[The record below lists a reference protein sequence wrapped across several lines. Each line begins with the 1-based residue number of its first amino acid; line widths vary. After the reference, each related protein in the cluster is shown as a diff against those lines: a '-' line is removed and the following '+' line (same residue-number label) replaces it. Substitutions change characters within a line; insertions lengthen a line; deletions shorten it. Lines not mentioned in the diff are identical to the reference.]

1 MNRNTLPEKMKLAII
16 VLNRIELLEDLLSAF
31 FEIDIPDANV
41 IDSVGMKHII
51 SHDIP
56 IFAGLMDSFTGSSPK
71 SKTIFVRI
79 EDEMTQKL
87 IEVVRDICS
96 DPDESDTGYI
106 LFLPIEKSVDF

>member
-1 MNRNTLPEKMKLAII
+1 MKMAII

-31 FEIDIPDANV
+31 LEIDIPKANV
-41 IDSVGMKHII
+41 TDSVGMRHII

-71 SKTIFVRI
+71 SKTIFVNI
-79 EDEMTQKL
+79 EDKMTQKL

-96 DPDESDTGYI
+96 DPDETDTGYI
-106 LFLPIEKSVDF
+106 MFLPLEKSIVF

>member
-1 MNRNTLPEKMKLAII
+1 MKLAII

-31 FEIDIPDANV
+31 IEIEIPDANV

-71 SKTIFVRI
+71 SKTIMVSI
-79 EDEMTQKL
+79 EEEMSGKL
-87 IEVVRDICS
+87 IEVVKDICC
-96 DPDESDTGYI
+96 DPDEPDSGYL
-106 LFLPIEKSVDF
+106 LFLPVEKKIDF

>member
-1 MNRNTLPEKMKLAII
+1 MKLAII

-31 FEIDIPDANV
+31 LEIDIPDANV

-71 SKTIFVRI
+71 SKTIFVTI
-79 EDEMTQKL
+79 EDGMAEKL
-87 IEVVRDICS
+87 IEVVKDICR
-96 DPDESDTGYI
+96 DPDEPDTGNI
-106 LFLPIEKSVDF
+106 LFLPVENSIKF